1 MEQVLLWHL
10 NYGPAGARCTLHPT
24 LKMSELEL
32 PEVDEAVFTEDEEEY
47 EEEEGEG
54 VKN

>member
-1 MEQVLLWHL
+1 
-10 NYGPAGARCTLHPT
+10 
-24 LKMSELEL
+24 MSELEL

-54 VKN
+54 VQNWVKCRV